1 MSFKDTLDFQYAVDL
16 LEGLGFLVI
25 PKERVKPLSF
35 HVAITDME
43 ARYERTE
50 TILKSYE
57 DEKEEA
63 FLMQLKQKGIIKYSQ
78 HRPDYELDVMFHSW
92 KMSVLT

>member
-1 MSFKDTLDFQYAVDL
+1 MSLKDTMDFQYAVDL
-16 LEGLGFLVI
+16 LEGMGFMFI
-25 PKERVKPLSF
+25 SKERVKTLSY

-50 TILKSYE
+50 AILKSYE
-57 DEKEEA
+57 YEKEEG
-63 FLMQLKQKGIIKYSQ
+63 FLMQLKQQGIIKYSQ
-78 HRPDYELDVMFHSW
+78 RVETKPCVTFHSW